1 MNEAHFVIEHKG
13 LIKKWH
19 WKFVAANGRV
29 MATGNQDGYKS
40 KRTCT
45 GAMKILIRELYLA
58 GAGMVP
64 VYEVLQTG
72 KRSKLKCKC

>member
-40 KRTCT
+40 KRTCH
-45 GAMKILIRELYLA
+45 GAMKTLTRELYPDRP
-58 GAGMVP
+58 VP

-72 KRSKLKCKC
+72 RRKKLKCKC